1 MTKYFFSFLGNYAA
15 MMENHS
21 STFSPTFGTTERF
34 CYESDDKT
42 HARDPTKGLELT
54 IFIILGLIGLLICL
68 GTLTEL
74 AATYR
79 KKEKEGVPMQLIKSF
94 SLVSNSSS
102 LLATKSGS
110 GHLDSM
116 NGMK

>member
-1 MTKYFFSFLGNYAA
+1 MTKYFFSFLGNYFA
-15 MMENHS
+15 MMENYS
-21 STFSPTFGTTERF
+21 STFSPTFATTERF

-68 GTLTEL
+68 GTLIEL
-74 AATYR
+74 ATYR

-94 SLVSNSSS
+94 SLVSNSAS